1 MPLSSR
7 TIARVAAQT
16 AYPLT
21 VTRFVRPIVAI
32 VRQAPGRVSTDLGR
46 GGPAAPLT
54 SGWESQSGTTGSQV
68 QRHQPF
74 VHSCTGTG
82 HSRRACSIG

>member
-1 MPLSSR
+1 MTQPTTTSR
-7 TIARVAAQT
+7 GR
-16 AYPLT
+16 
-21 VTRFVRPIVAI
+21 
-32 VRQAPGRVSTDLGR
+32 APGAAAGAGR
-46 GGPAAPLT
+46 GPLVGAIRCVGRRTAPLM
-54 SGWESQSGTTGSQV
+54 SDWESQSGTTGSQV